1 MNKQDLLTAFPPD
14 TKVRRTRDTTYTETQ
29 AAKRIQQLINRGF
42 PETFAKQMSDKFRSK
57 KTLDAATINW
67 ENRCHLSGVGFT
79 PLPLLMPV
87 HDHTTNTFSTKIVHT
102 MRGDLDPSLFK
113 AVCAQVTAHA
123 NKQKHG
129 VRRDDSNVGPSH
141 SSPQPHPRP
150 TTSRSD
156 HQRHVLGLM
165 DS

>member
-1 MNKQDLLTAFPPD
+1 MNKQDLLNTFHPD
-14 TKVRRTRDTTYTETQ
+14 TKVRRTRDAAYTERQ
-29 AAKRIQQLINRGF
+29 SAQRIQQLIQRGF
-42 PETFAKQMSDKFRSK
+42 PESFAKQMSDRFRSK
-57 KTLDAATINW
+57 KTLDAATANW
-67 ENRCHLSGVGFT
+67 ENKCHLSGVSFT
-79 PLPLLMPV
+79 PLPLLSPV
-87 HDHTTNTFSTKIVHT
+87 HDPVTNTFSTKIVHT

-129 VRRDDSNVGPSH
+129 VRRDDSNVGPRH
-141 SSPQPHPRP
+141 TPLQPNPRP

>member
-1 MNKQDLLTAFPPD
+1 MNKQDLLNAFPPD
-14 TKVRRTRDTTYTETQ
+14 TKVRRTRDTTYTERQ
-29 AAKRIQQLINRGF
+29 ANARIQQLVQRGF
-42 PETFAKQMSDKFRSK
+42 PEAFAKQMSDKFRSK
-57 KTLDAATINW
+57 KTLDAATTNW
-67 ENRCHLSGVGFT
+67 ENKCHLSGVNFT

-87 HDHTTNTFSTKIVHT
+87 HDPVTNTFSTKIVHT
-102 MRGDLDPSLFK
+102 MRGDLDHSLFK

-129 VRRDDSNVGPSH
+129 VRRGDQNVRPSH
-141 SSPQPHPRP
+141 TPLQPHPRP
-150 TTSRSD
+150 TASHGN